1 MRLPAV
7 YSAGRVQFQRRSWS
21 HLRFVYTVWIYT
33 HKIRKLDRGTKELR
47 ARLLYPRGIW
57 SETRMGRRK
66 MLGLWRF
73 LWTWGW
79 LAQRTLWSF
88 FGIANIACTFRFY
101 KFCLVS
107 KIVDSI
113 SIVHPLPKKGMI
125 QHDKADSF
133 LQKGSHTQK
142 PGLVQHRHHA
152 DSLPLS

>member
-1 MRLPAV
+1 MSSFSVDHDHIFALFILSGFTRTRSGNWTEVPKSCEQGC
-7 YSAGRVQFQRRSWS
+7 YIRVGSEA
-21 HLRFVYTVWIYT
+21 
-33 HKIRKLDRGTKELR
+33 KRGWEEGKCLVFDDSFEHEADLLKELCG
-47 ARLLYPRGIW
+47 P
-57 SETRMGRRK
+57 
-66 MLGLWRF
+66 
-73 LWTWGW
+73 
-79 LAQRTLWSF
+79 F

>member
-1 MRLPAV
+1 MITSSLCLYCLDLHAQDPEIGPRYQRAASKVAISAWDLKRNEDGKKENAWSLTIPLNMRLTC
-7 YSAGRVQFQRRSWS
+7 SKN
-21 HLRFVYTVWIYT
+21 FVV
-33 HKIRKLDRGTKELR
+33 L
-47 ARLLYPRGIW
+47 
-57 SETRMGRRK
+57 
-66 MLGLWRF
+66 
-73 LWTWGW
+73 
-79 LAQRTLWSF
+79 F